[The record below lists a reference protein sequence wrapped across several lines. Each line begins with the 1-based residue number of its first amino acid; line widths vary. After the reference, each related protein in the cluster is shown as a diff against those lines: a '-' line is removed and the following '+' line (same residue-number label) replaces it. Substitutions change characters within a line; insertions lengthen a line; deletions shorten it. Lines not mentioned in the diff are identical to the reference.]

1 MRGGPTPKSGKSRLN
16 LPWHQFGGE
25 KKSSK
30 RRAHDLKI
38 IIYITPPPP
47 PMRVVTHYYYY
58 YFIVF
63 PVKFSLFFDKEIEK
77 ILILNF

>member
-38 IIYITPPPP
+38 IIYIKIPP
-47 PMRVVTHYYYY
+47 PMRVVTHYYC
-58 YFIVF
+58 FFFF
-63 PVKFSLFFDKEIEK
+63 PVKFSLFFYKEIEK